1 MESLAE
7 AGPLAR
13 FSSACAWSRRC
24 VVASW
29 LTAGLEAFPATNR
42 SVLSGSDPVAT
53 GDRGAHAKRKPLV

>member
-24 VVASW
+24 VV
-29 LTAGLEAFPATNR
+29 
-42 SVLSGSDPVAT
+42 
-53 GDRGAHAKRKPLV
+53 